1 MKTFR
6 SALCFLLV
14 AATVL
19 AYIPAFSVKGTAA
32 VESPADIATIISRLE
47 TIKTGKYG
55 VGKYFTENGKA
66 CTSHSSTAN
75 CHKATAAEAGAI

>member
-6 SALCFLLV
+6 SALCVLLV

-47 TIKTGKYG
+47 TIKTG
-55 VGKYFTENGKA
+55 
-66 CTSHSSTAN
+66 
-75 CHKATAAEAGAI
+75 